1 MMDAQGRR
9 VGLAFDGNRAWV
21 SRNGIFDPALT
32 RTIAVDS
39 RYLPWV
45 MPEVA
50 PAPQLLQEL
59 GMR

>member
-1 MMDAQGRR
+1 M
-9 VGLAFDGNRAWV
+9 
-21 SRNGIFDPALT
+21 SRNGIFDPAVT
-32 RTIAVDS
+32 RTIAMDS